1 MRGFS
6 APICCGRP
14 AARSAAASGQA
25 PEKRRRLDELMS
37 VLQRGD
43 RLVVSELS
51 RLGRSL
57 GQITERWSGR
67 SSTCS
72 SAVAVRR
79 FLEVLDRRLHLVGV
93 PRWPV
98 GVAGQPRYSD
108 LAAGGDQPE
117 DRTLRTVVVA
127 QGQEPHRLA
136 DRWQLVF
143 HPSRLASL
151 STAADVSSSVFSSAW
166 SNLQPDRGGLAH
178 VRAVRTGLRSPVRM
192 AFARRVLQPDSV
204 RTVRSAANLEN
215 LEVGTAS

>member
-1 MRGFS
+1 
-6 APICCGRP
+6 
-14 AARSAAASGQA
+14 
-25 PEKRRRLDELMS
+25 MS

-67 SSTCS
+67 SFTCG

-108 LAAGGDQPE
+108 LAAGGDQPD

-127 QGQEPHRLA
+127 QVQVYA
-136 DRWQLVF
+136 DGI
-143 HPSRLASL
+143 A
-151 STAADVSSSVFSSAW
+151 
-166 SNLQPDRGGLAH
+166 
-178 VRAVRTGLRSPVRM
+178 SPVSDPPPPPSPPRL
-192 AFARRVLQPDSV
+192 RRLK
-204 RTVRSAANLEN
+204 
-215 LEVGTAS
+215 